1 MQALVKGLR
10 EAAAPLPALPGAPGI
25 VSCASPLPSLGR
37 PPGQTAPPPPAS
49 AAFRGSPDPNLRP
62 ARPPLPLLSG
72 GYGKGLGSDR
82 ERQLHPGGLR
92 VQWCCGLRA
101 DPTTVPPASS
111 HPRASAACSF
121 KKGSALGAGS
131 RKPGAESLTRERAA
145 PRAPAGF
152 PGRRRVRPLRPT
164 SGTAARDP
172 TDRRR
177 LYHVQQEIGFK
188 CCM

>member
-1 MQALVKGLR
+1 MQALVKGLW
-10 EAAAPLPALPGAPGI
+10 ESAAPLPALPGAPGI
-25 VSCASPLPSLGR
+25 VSRASPIRSLGR
-37 PPGQTAPPPPAS
+37 PPRQTAPPPPAS
-49 AAFRGSPDPNLRP
+49 AAFRSPPDPHLRP

-82 ERQLHPGGLR
+82 ERQLHPGGLQ
-92 VQWCCGLRA
+92 VQWCCGLQA

-121 KKGSALGAGS
+121 KKGSALGGG
-131 RKPGAESLTRERAA
+131 RRRPRAESLTRERAA
-145 PRAPAGF
+145 LRALASF
-152 PGRRRVRPLRPT
+152 PGRRRVRPLWPT
-164 SGTAARDP
+164 SRTAARDP

-177 LYHVQQEIGFK
+177 LHHVQQEIYSK